1 MSAAVQ
7 PTEIGVEELK
17 QLRDGAQPMR
27 LIDCREDD
35 EWHCCRI
42 EGAELIPLSR
52 FAETVPAKLGD
63 KDQHLVVYC
72 HHGMRSMRATLW
84 LRQQGFHH
92 TQSLRGGIDLWSEL
106 IDPAVPRY

>member
-1 MSAAVQ
+1 MSSQ
-7 PTEIGVEELK
+7 PLQTEIGPEELK
-17 QLRDGAQPMR
+17 ELLDGGQPPR

-35 EWHCCRI
+35 EWHTCRI
-42 EGAELIPLSR
+42 EGAQLIPLSQ
-52 FAETVPAKLGD
+52 FAELAPARLGD

-84 LRQQGFHH
+84 LRQQGFQQ

-106 IDPAVPRY
+106 VDPAVPRY